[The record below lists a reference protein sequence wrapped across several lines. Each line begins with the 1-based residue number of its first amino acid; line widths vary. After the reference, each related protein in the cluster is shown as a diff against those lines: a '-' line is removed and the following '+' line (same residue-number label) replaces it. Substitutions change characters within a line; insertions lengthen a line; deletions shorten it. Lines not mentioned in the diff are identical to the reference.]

1 MRMYVGRNC
10 SRTHELNKTQEQVTK
25 KRKKNK
31 IENTNDAWEKNW
43 KK

>member
-1 MRMYVGRNC
+1 MRMYVGRDNC

-31 IENTNDAWEKNW
+31 IENQCK
-43 KK
+43 